1 MAHRRLPADVVGLE
15 GAWIMEMAHG
25 PQRWLPQQ
33 CPRCAGAMYY
43 ELEEAGCL
51 FCGERVFATRL
62 VAYPLTLS
70 RACQGEPPQRGGQ
83 RKLRWRV
90 E

>member
-1 MAHRRLPADVVGLE
+1 MEPAQ
-15 GAWIMEMAHG
+15 G
-25 PQRWLPQQ
+25 PRGSLPQH
-33 CPRCAGAMYY
+33 CPRCAGALYY
-43 ELEEAGCL
+43 ESEEACCL

-62 VAYPLTLS
+62 VAYPLLLGS
-70 RACQGEPPQRGGQ
+70 ACPGEPPMRGRP